1 MKRVVILL
9 NMGGVDDLSQV
20 RVFLTNMFND
30 PYILGIKNRYLRAFV
45 AWMITMMRLKPATQ
59 NYIQLGGKS
68 ALGDITRSL
77 VAKLNSKFGFDNL
90 IFDYAMNYTPPFAS
104 DTLAKYKD
112 ADEIIL
118 FPLYPHHSVTT
129 ITSSLDSA
137 KRAIDELGIGA
148 KISIIEYFYN
158 NDKFNDII
166 VNDIIKS
173 LGDTNAKQIDLIF
186 SAHSLPQKVI
196 DKGDLYERHLKDH
209 LEILKSKLSIAKLE
223 FNSISLAYQSRLG
236 PVKWLGPNLSEV
248 LPNLPS
254 KRALIY
260 PISFCIDNSETDFE
274 LAVEYKHIANESKF
288 EFYKVVKAPN
298 DSDEFV
304 KFIAKSVI

>member
-9 NMGGVDDLSQV
+9 NMGGVDNLSQV

-30 PYILGIKNRYLRAFV
+30 PYILGIKNRHLRAFV

-104 DTLAKYKD
+104 DALAKYKD
-112 ADEIIL
+112 ADEIVL

-129 ITSSLDSA
+129 IASSLDSA
-137 KRAIDELGIGA
+137 KRAIENLGIKA
-148 KISIIEYFYN
+148 KIKVVDYFYQN
-158 NDKFNDII
+158 SKFNDII
-166 VNDIIKS
+166 VSHIAKS
-173 LGDTNAKQIDLIF
+173 LGDDDANKIDLIF
-186 SAHSLPQKVI
+186 SAHSLPQKII
-196 DKGDLYERHLKDH
+196 DSGDLYEKHLNEH
-209 LEILKSKLSIAKLE
+209 LEILKSNLNNYGLR
-223 FNSISLAYQSRLG
+223 FNSVSLAYQSRLG

-248 LPNLPS
+248 LPSLSS
-254 KRALIY
+254 KRAMIY

-274 LAVEYKHIANESKF
+274 LAIEYKHIADDNKF
-288 EFYKVVKAPN
+288 DYYKVVKAPN
-298 DSDEFV
+298 DSDEFIS
-304 KFIAKSVI
+304 FIAQNI

>member
-9 NMGGVDDLSQV
+9 NMGGVDNLSQV

-30 PYILGIKNRYLRAFV
+30 PYILGIKNRHLRAFV

-112 ADEIIL
+112 ADEIVL

-137 KRAIDELGIGA
+137 KRAIDNFGIKA
-148 KISIIEYFYN
+148 KIKVVDYFYQN
-158 NDKFNDII
+158 SKFNDII
-166 VNDIIKS
+166 VSHIAKS
-173 LGDTNAKQIDLIF
+173 LGDDDASKIDLIF

-196 DKGDLYERHLKDH
+196 DSGDLYEKHLNEH
-209 LEILKSKLSIAKLE
+209 LEILKSNLNNCGLR
-223 FNSISLAYQSRLG
+223 FNSVSLAYQSRLG

-248 LPNLPS
+248 LPSLSS
-254 KRALIY
+254 KRAMIY

-274 LAVEYKHIANESKF
+274 LAIEYKHIADDNKF
-288 EFYKVVKAPN
+288 NYYKVVKAPN
-298 DSDEFV
+298 DSDEFIS
-304 KFIAKSVI
+304 FIAQNI

>member
-9 NMGGVDDLSQV
+9 NMGGVDNLSQV

-30 PYILGIKNRYLRAFV
+30 PYILGIKNRHLRAFV

-68 ALGDITRSL
+68 ALSDITRSL

-112 ADEIIL
+112 ADEIVL

-137 KRAIDELGIGA
+137 KRAIGNLDIKA
-148 KISIIEYFYN
+148 KIKVVDYFYQN
-158 NDKFNDII
+158 SKFNDII
-166 VNDIIKS
+166 VSHIAKS
-173 LGDTNAKQIDLIF
+173 LGDDDANKIDLIF
-186 SAHSLPQKVI
+186 SAHSLPQKII
-196 DKGDLYERHLKDH
+196 DSGDLYEKHLNEH
-209 LEILKSKLSIAKLE
+209 LEILKSNLNNCGLR
-223 FNSISLAYQSRLG
+223 FNSVSLAYQSRLG

-248 LPNLPS
+248 LPSLSS
-254 KRALIY
+254 KRAMIY

-274 LAVEYKHIANESKF
+274 LAIEYKHIADDNKF
-288 EFYKVVKAPN
+288 DYYKVVKAPN
-298 DSDEFV
+298 DSDEFIS
-304 KFIAKSVI
+304 FIAQNI

>member
-9 NMGGVDDLSQV
+9 NMGGVDNLSQV

-30 PYILGIKNRYLRAFV
+30 PYILGIKNRHLRAFV

-68 ALGDITRSL
+68 ALGDITLSL

-90 IFDYAMNYTPPFAS
+90 IFDYAMNYTSPFAS

-112 ADEIIL
+112 ADEIVL

-137 KRAIDELGIGA
+137 KRAIGNLDIKA
-148 KISIIEYFYN
+148 KIKVVDYFYQN
-158 NDKFNDII
+158 SKFNDII
-166 VNDIIKS
+166 VSHIAKS
-173 LGDTNAKQIDLIF
+173 LGDDDASKIDLIF
-186 SAHSLPQKVI
+186 SAHSLPQKII
-196 DKGDLYERHLKDH
+196 DSGDLYEKHLNEH
-209 LEILKSKLSIAKLE
+209 LEILKSNLNNYGLR
-223 FNSISLAYQSRLG
+223 FNSVSLAYQSRLG

-248 LPNLPS
+248 LPSLSS
-254 KRALIY
+254 KRAMIY

-274 LAVEYKHIANESKF
+274 LAIEYKHIADDNKF
-288 EFYKVVKAPN
+288 SYYKVVKTPN
-298 DSDEFV
+298 DSDEFIS
-304 KFIAKSVI
+304 FIAQNI

>member
-9 NMGGVDDLSQV
+9 NMGGVDNLSQV

-30 PYILGIKNRYLRAFV
+30 PYILGIKNRHLRAFV

-112 ADEIIL
+112 ADEIVL

-129 ITSSLDSA
+129 IASSLDSA
-137 KRAIDELGIGA
+137 KRAIENLGIKA
-148 KISIIEYFYN
+148 KIKVVDYFYQN
-158 NDKFNDII
+158 SKFNDII
-166 VNDIIKS
+166 VSHIAKS
-173 LGDTNAKQIDLIF
+173 LGDDDASKIDLIF

-196 DKGDLYERHLKDH
+196 DSGDLYEKHLNEH
-209 LEILKSKLSIAKLE
+209 LEILKSTLNNCGLR
-223 FNSISLAYQSRLG
+223 FNSVSLAYQSRLG

-248 LPNLPS
+248 LPSLSS
-254 KRALIY
+254 KRAMIY

-274 LAVEYKHIANESKF
+274 LAIEYKHIADDNKF
-288 EFYKVVKAPN
+288 SYYKVVKAPN
-298 DSDEFV
+298 DSDEFIS
-304 KFIAKSVI
+304 FIAQNI

>member
-9 NMGGVDDLSQV
+9 NMGGVDNLSQV

-30 PYILGIKNRYLRAFV
+30 PYILGIKNRHLRAFV

-112 ADEIIL
+112 ADEIVL

-137 KRAIDELGIGA
+137 KRAIGNLDIKA
-148 KISIIEYFYN
+148 KIKVVDYFYQN
-158 NDKFNDII
+158 SKFNDII
-166 VNDIIKS
+166 VSHIAKS
-173 LGDTNAKQIDLIF
+173 LGDDDANKIDLIF

-196 DKGDLYERHLKDH
+196 DSGDLYEKHLNEH
-209 LEILKSKLSIAKLE
+209 LEILKSNLNNCGLR
-223 FNSISLAYQSRLG
+223 FNSVSLAYQSRLG

-248 LPNLPS
+248 LPSLSS
-254 KRALIY
+254 KRAMIY

-274 LAVEYKHIANESKF
+274 LAIEYKHIADDNKF
-288 EFYKVVKAPN
+288 NYYKVVKAPN
-298 DSDEFV
+298 DSDEFIS
-304 KFIAKSVI
+304 FIAQNI

>member
-9 NMGGVDDLSQV
+9 NMGGVDNLSQV

-30 PYILGIKNRYLRAFV
+30 PYILGIKNRHLRAFV

-112 ADEIIL
+112 ADEIVL

-137 KRAIDELGIGA
+137 KRAIENLDIKA
-148 KISIIEYFYN
+148 KIKVVDYFYQN
-158 NDKFNDII
+158 SKFNDII
-166 VNDIIKS
+166 VSHIAKS
-173 LGDTNAKQIDLIF
+173 LGDDDASKIDLIF

-196 DKGDLYERHLKDH
+196 DSGDLYEKHLNEH
-209 LEILKSKLSIAKLE
+209 LEILKSTLNNCGLR
-223 FNSISLAYQSRLG
+223 FNSVSLAYQSRLG

-248 LPNLPS
+248 LPSLSS
-254 KRALIY
+254 KRAMIY

-274 LAVEYKHIANESKF
+274 LAIEYKHIADDNKF
-288 EFYKVVKAPN
+288 DYYKVVKAPN
-298 DSDEFV
+298 DSDEFIS
-304 KFIAKSVI
+304 FIAQNI

>member
-9 NMGGVDDLSQV
+9 NMGGVDNLSQV

-30 PYILGIKNRYLRAFV
+30 PYILGIKNRHLRAFV

-112 ADEIIL
+112 ADEIVL

-137 KRAIDELGIGA
+137 KRAIGNLDIKA
-148 KISIIEYFYN
+148 KIKVVDYFYQN
-158 NDKFNDII
+158 SKFNDII
-166 VNDIIKS
+166 VSHIAKS
-173 LGDTNAKQIDLIF
+173 LGDDDTSKIDLIF

-196 DKGDLYERHLKDH
+196 DSGDLYEKHLNEH
-209 LEILKSKLSIAKLE
+209 LEILKSNLNNCGLR
-223 FNSISLAYQSRLG
+223 FNSVSLAYQSRLG

-248 LPNLPS
+248 LPSLSS
-254 KRALIY
+254 KRAMIY

-274 LAVEYKHIANESKF
+274 LAIEYKHIADDNKF
-288 EFYKVVKAPN
+288 DYYKVVKAPN
-298 DSDEFV
+298 DSDEFIS
-304 KFIAKSVI
+304 FIAQNI

>member
-9 NMGGVDDLSQV
+9 NMGGVDNLSQV

-104 DTLAKYKD
+104 DTLEKYKD
-112 ADEIIL
+112 ADEIVL

-137 KRAIDELGIGA
+137 KRAIENLGIKA
-148 KISIIEYFYN
+148 KIKVVDYFYKN
-158 NDKFNDII
+158 SKFNDII
-166 VNDIIKS
+166 VSHIAKS
-173 LGDTNAKQIDLIF
+173 LGDDDASKIDLIF

-196 DKGDLYERHLKDH
+196 DSGDLYEKHLNEH
-209 LEILKSKLSIAKLE
+209 LEILKSNLNNCGLR
-223 FNSISLAYQSRLG
+223 FNSVSLAYQSRLG

-248 LPNLPS
+248 LPSLSS
-254 KRALIY
+254 KRAMIY

-274 LAVEYKHIANESKF
+274 LAIEYKHIADDNKF
-288 EFYKVVKAPN
+288 NYYKLVKAPN
-298 DSDEFV
+298 DSDEFIS
-304 KFIAKSVI
+304 FIAQNI

>member
-9 NMGGVDDLSQV
+9 NMGGVDNLSQV

-30 PYILGIKNRYLRAFV
+30 PYILGIKNRHLRAFV

-112 ADEIIL
+112 ADEIVL

-129 ITSSLDSA
+129 IASSLDSA
-137 KRAIDELGIGA
+137 KRAIGNLDIKA
-148 KISIIEYFYN
+148 KIKVVDYFYQN
-158 NDKFNDII
+158 SKFNDII
-166 VNDIIKS
+166 VSHIAKS
-173 LGDTNAKQIDLIF
+173 LGDDDASKIDLIF

-196 DKGDLYERHLKDH
+196 DSGDLYEKHLNEH
-209 LEILKSKLSIAKLE
+209 LEILKSNLNNCGLR
-223 FNSISLAYQSRLG
+223 FNSVSLAYQSRLG

-248 LPNLPS
+248 LPSLSS
-254 KRALIY
+254 KRAMIY

-274 LAVEYKHIANESKF
+274 LAIEYKHIADDNKF
-288 EFYKVVKAPN
+288 SYYKVVKTPN
-298 DSDEFV
+298 DSDEFIS
-304 KFIAKSVI
+304 FIAQNI

>member
-9 NMGGVDDLSQV
+9 NMGGVDNLSQV

-30 PYILGIKNRYLRAFV
+30 PYILGIKNRHLRAFV

-90 IFDYAMNYTPPFAS
+90 IFDYAMNYTSPFAS

-112 ADEIIL
+112 ADEIVL

-137 KRAIDELGIGA
+137 KRAIGNLDIKA
-148 KISIIEYFYN
+148 KIKVVDYFYQN
-158 NDKFNDII
+158 SKFNDII
-166 VNDIIKS
+166 VSHIAKS
-173 LGDTNAKQIDLIF
+173 LGDDDASKIDLIF
-186 SAHSLPQKVI
+186 SAHSLPQKII
-196 DKGDLYERHLKDH
+196 DSGDLYEKHLNEH
-209 LEILKSKLSIAKLE
+209 LEILKSNLNNYGLR
-223 FNSISLAYQSRLG
+223 FNSVSLAYQSRLG

-248 LPNLPS
+248 LPSLSS
-254 KRALIY
+254 KRAMIY

-274 LAVEYKHIANESKF
+274 LAIEYKHIADDNKF
-288 EFYKVVKAPN
+288 NYYKVVKAPN
-298 DSDEFV
+298 DSDEFIS
-304 KFIAKSVI
+304 FIAQNI

>member
-9 NMGGVDDLSQV
+9 NMGGVDNLSQV

-30 PYILGIKNRYLRAFV
+30 PYILGIKNRHLRAFV

-112 ADEIIL
+112 ADEIVL

-137 KRAIDELGIGA
+137 KRAIGNLDIKA
-148 KISIIEYFYN
+148 KIKVVDYFYKN
-158 NDKFNDII
+158 SKFNDII
-166 VNDIIKS
+166 VSHIAKS
-173 LGDTNAKQIDLIF
+173 LGDDDASKIDLIF

-196 DKGDLYERHLKDH
+196 DSGDLYEKHLNEH
-209 LEILKSKLSIAKLE
+209 LEILKSNLNNCGLR
-223 FNSISLAYQSRLG
+223 FNSVSLAYQSRLG

-248 LPNLPS
+248 LPSLSS
-254 KRALIY
+254 KRAMIY

-274 LAVEYKHIANESKF
+274 LAIEYKHIADDNKF
-288 EFYKVVKAPN
+288 SYYKVVKALN
-298 DSDEFV
+298 DSDEFIS
-304 KFIAKSVI
+304 FIAQNI

>member
-9 NMGGVDDLSQV
+9 NMGGVDNLSQV

-30 PYILGIKNRYLRAFV
+30 PYILGIKNRHLRAFV

-68 ALGDITRSL
+68 ALSDITRSL

-112 ADEIIL
+112 ADEIVL

-137 KRAIDELGIGA
+137 KRAIGNLDIKA
-148 KISIIEYFYN
+148 KIKVVDYFYQN
-158 NDKFNDII
+158 SKFNDII
-166 VNDIIKS
+166 VSHIAKS
-173 LGDTNAKQIDLIF
+173 LGDDDANKIDLIF
-186 SAHSLPQKVI
+186 SAHSLPQKII
-196 DKGDLYERHLKDH
+196 DSGDLYEKHLNEH
-209 LEILKSKLSIAKLE
+209 LEILKSNLNNYGLR
-223 FNSISLAYQSRLG
+223 FNSVSLAYQSRLG

-248 LPNLPS
+248 LPSLSS
-254 KRALIY
+254 KRAMIY

-274 LAVEYKHIANESKF
+274 LAIEYKHIADDNKF
-288 EFYKVVKAPN
+288 DYYKVVKAPN
-298 DSDEFV
+298 DSDEFIS
-304 KFIAKSVI
+304 FIAQNI

>member
-9 NMGGVDDLSQV
+9 NMGGVDNLSQV

-30 PYILGIKNRYLRAFV
+30 PYILGIKNRHLRAFV

-112 ADEIIL
+112 ADEIVL

-137 KRAIDELGIGA
+137 KRAIDNFGIKA
-148 KISIIEYFYN
+148 KIKVVDYFYQN
-158 NDKFNDII
+158 SKFNDII
-166 VNDIIKS
+166 VSHIAKS
-173 LGDTNAKQIDLIF
+173 LGNDDASKIDLIF

-196 DKGDLYERHLKDH
+196 DSGDLYEKHLNEH
-209 LEILKSKLSIAKLE
+209 LEILKSNLNNCGLR
-223 FNSISLAYQSRLG
+223 FNSVSLAYQSRLG

-248 LPNLPS
+248 LPSLSS
-254 KRALIY
+254 KRAMIY

-274 LAVEYKHIANESKF
+274 LAIEYKHIADDNKF
-288 EFYKVVKAPN
+288 SYYKVVKALN
-298 DSDEFV
+298 DSDEFIS
-304 KFIAKSVI
+304 FIAQNI

>member
-9 NMGGVDDLSQV
+9 NMGGVDNLSQV

-30 PYILGIKNRYLRAFV
+30 PYILGIKNRHLRAFV

-112 ADEIIL
+112 ADEIVL

-137 KRAIDELGIGA
+137 KRAIGNLDIKA
-148 KISIIEYFYN
+148 KIKVVDYFYQN
-158 NDKFNDII
+158 SKFNDII
-166 VNDIIKS
+166 VSHITKS
-173 LGDTNAKQIDLIF
+173 LGDDDANKIDLIF

-196 DKGDLYERHLKDH
+196 DSGDLYEKHLNEH
-209 LEILKSKLSIAKLE
+209 LEILKSNLNNCGLR
-223 FNSISLAYQSRLG
+223 FNSVSLAYQSRLG

-248 LPNLPS
+248 LPSLSS
-254 KRALIY
+254 KRAMIY

-274 LAVEYKHIANESKF
+274 LAIEYKHIADDNKF
-288 EFYKVVKAPN
+288 SYYKVVKTPN
-298 DSDEFV
+298 DSDEFIS
-304 KFIAKSVI
+304 FIAQNI

>member
-9 NMGGVDDLSQV
+9 NMGGVDNLSQV

-30 PYILGIKNRYLRAFV
+30 PYILGIKNRHLRAFV

-90 IFDYAMNYTPPFAS
+90 IFDYAMNYTSPFAS

-112 ADEIIL
+112 ADEIVL

-129 ITSSLDSA
+129 IASSLDSA
-137 KRAIDELGIGA
+137 KRAIGNLDIKA
-148 KISIIEYFYN
+148 KIKVVDYFYQN
-158 NDKFNDII
+158 SKFNDII
-166 VNDIIKS
+166 VSHIAKS
-173 LGDTNAKQIDLIF
+173 LGDDDASKIDLIF

-196 DKGDLYERHLKDH
+196 DSGDLYEKHLNEH
-209 LEILKSKLSIAKLE
+209 LEILKSTINQ
-223 FNSISLAYQSRLG
+223 NSNQL
-236 PVKWLGPNLSEV
+236 
-248 LPNLPS
+248 
-254 KRALIY
+254 
-260 PISFCIDNSETDFE
+260 
-274 LAVEYKHIANESKF
+274 
-288 EFYKVVKAPN
+288 
-298 DSDEFV
+298 
-304 KFIAKSVI
+304 

>member
-9 NMGGVDDLSQV
+9 NMGGVDNLSQV

-30 PYILGIKNRYLRAFV
+30 PYILGIKNRHLRAFV

-112 ADEIIL
+112 ADEIVL

-129 ITSSLDSA
+129 IASSLDSA
-137 KRAIDELGIGA
+137 KRTIGNLDIKA
-148 KISIIEYFYN
+148 KIKVVDYFYQN
-158 NDKFNDII
+158 SKFNDII
-166 VNDIIKS
+166 VSHIAKS
-173 LGDTNAKQIDLIF
+173 LGDDDASKIDLIF

-196 DKGDLYERHLKDH
+196 DSGDLYEKHLNEH
-209 LEILKSKLSIAKLE
+209 LEILKSNLNNCGLR
-223 FNSISLAYQSRLG
+223 FNSVSLAYQSRLG

-248 LPNLPS
+248 LPSLSS
-254 KRALIY
+254 KRAMIY

-274 LAVEYKHIANESKF
+274 LAIEYKHIADDNKF
-288 EFYKVVKAPN
+288 DYYKVVKAPN
-298 DSDEFV
+298 DSDEFIS
-304 KFIAKSVI
+304 FIAQNI

>member
-9 NMGGVDDLSQV
+9 NMGGVDNLSQV

-30 PYILGIKNRYLRAFV
+30 PYILGIKNRHLRAFV

-112 ADEIIL
+112 ADEIVL

-137 KRAIDELGIGA
+137 KRAIENLGIKA
-148 KISIIEYFYN
+148 KIKVVDYFYQN
-158 NDKFNDII
+158 SKFNDII
-166 VNDIIKS
+166 VSHIAKS
-173 LGDTNAKQIDLIF
+173 LGDDDANKIDLIF

-196 DKGDLYERHLKDH
+196 DSGDLYEKHLNEH
-209 LEILKSKLSIAKLE
+209 LEILKSNLNNYGLR
-223 FNSISLAYQSRLG
+223 FNSVSLAYQSRLG

-248 LPNLPS
+248 LPSLSS
-254 KRALIY
+254 KRAMLY

-274 LAVEYKHIANESKF
+274 LAIEYKHIADDNKF
-288 EFYKVVKAPN
+288 DYYKVVKAPN
-298 DSDEFV
+298 DSDEFIS
-304 KFIAKSVI
+304 FIAQNI

>member
-9 NMGGVDDLSQV
+9 NMGGVDNLSQV

-30 PYILGIKNRYLRAFV
+30 PYILGIKNRHLRAFV

-112 ADEIIL
+112 ADEIVL

-137 KRAIDELGIGA
+137 KRAIGNLDIKA
-148 KISIIEYFYN
+148 KIKVVDYFYQN
-158 NDKFNDII
+158 SKFNDII
-166 VNDIIKS
+166 VSHIAKS
-173 LGDTNAKQIDLIF
+173 LGDDDASKIDLIF
-186 SAHSLPQKVI
+186 SAHSLPQKII
-196 DKGDLYERHLKDH
+196 DSGDLYEKHLNEH
-209 LEILKSKLSIAKLE
+209 LEILKLNLNNCGLR
-223 FNSISLAYQSRLG
+223 FNSVSLAYQSRLG

-248 LPNLPS
+248 LPSLSS
-254 KRALIY
+254 KRAMIY

-274 LAVEYKHIANESKF
+274 LAIEYKHIADDNKF
-288 EFYKVVKAPN
+288 DYYKVVKAPN
-298 DSDEFV
+298 DSDEFIS
-304 KFIAKSVI
+304 FIAQNI

>member
-9 NMGGVDDLSQV
+9 NMGGVDNLSQV

-30 PYILGIKNRYLRAFV
+30 PYILGIKNRHLRAFV

-104 DTLAKYKD
+104 DTLEKYKD
-112 ADEIIL
+112 ADEIVL

-137 KRAIDELGIGA
+137 KRAIENLGIKA
-148 KISIIEYFYN
+148 KIKVVDYFYQN
-158 NDKFNDII
+158 SKFNDII
-166 VNDIIKS
+166 VSHIAKS
-173 LGDTNAKQIDLIF
+173 LGDDDASKIDLIF

-196 DKGDLYERHLKDH
+196 DSGDLYEKHLNEH
-209 LEILKSKLSIAKLE
+209 LEILKSNLNNCGLR
-223 FNSISLAYQSRLG
+223 FNSVSLAYQSRLG

-248 LPNLPS
+248 LPSLSS
-254 KRALIY
+254 KRAMIY

-274 LAVEYKHIANESKF
+274 LAIEYKHIADDNKF
-288 EFYKVVKAPN
+288 DYYKVVKAPN
-298 DSDEFV
+298 DSDEFIS
-304 KFIAKSVI
+304 FIAQNI

>member
-30 PYILGIKNRYLRAFV
+30 PYILGIKNRHLRAFV

-112 ADEIIL
+112 ADEIVL

-137 KRAIDELGIGA
+137 KRAIGNLDIKA
-148 KISIIEYFYN
+148 KIKVVDYFYKN
-158 NDKFNDII
+158 SKFNDII
-166 VNDIIKS
+166 VNHIAKS
-173 LGDTNAKQIDLIF
+173 LGDDDASKIDLIF
-186 SAHSLPQKVI
+186 SAHSLPQKII
-196 DKGDLYERHLKDH
+196 DSGDLYEKHLNEH
-209 LEILKSKLSIAKLE
+209 LEILKSNLNNCGLG
-223 FNSISLAYQSRLG
+223 FNSVSLAYQSRLG

-248 LPNLPS
+248 LPSLSS
-254 KRALIY
+254 KRAMIY

-274 LAVEYKHIANESKF
+274 LAIEYKHIADDNKF
-288 EFYKVVKAPN
+288 NYYKVVKAPN
-298 DSDEFV
+298 DSDEFIS
-304 KFIAKSVI
+304 FIAQNI

>member
-9 NMGGVDDLSQV
+9 NMGGVDNLSQV

-30 PYILGIKNRYLRAFV
+30 PYILGIKNRHLRAFV

-104 DTLAKYKD
+104 DTLEKYKD
-112 ADEIIL
+112 ADEIVL

-137 KRAIDELGIGA
+137 KRAIENLGIKA
-148 KISIIEYFYN
+148 KIKVVDYFYQN
-158 NDKFNDII
+158 SKFNDII
-166 VNDIIKS
+166 VSHIAKG
-173 LGDTNAKQIDLIF
+173 LGDDDASKIDLIF

-196 DKGDLYERHLKDH
+196 DSGDLYEKHLNEH
-209 LEILKSKLSIAKLE
+209 LEILKSNLNNCGLR
-223 FNSISLAYQSRLG
+223 FNSVSLAYQSRLG

-248 LPNLPS
+248 LPSLSS
-254 KRALIY
+254 KRAMIY

-274 LAVEYKHIANESKF
+274 LAIEYKHIADDNKF
-288 EFYKVVKAPN
+288 DYYKVVKAPN
-298 DSDEFV
+298 DSDEFIS
-304 KFIAKSVI
+304 FIAQNI

>member
-9 NMGGVDDLSQV
+9 NMGGVDNLSQV

-30 PYILGIKNRYLRAFV
+30 PYILGIKNRHLRAFV

-59 NYIQLGGKS
+59 NYIQLGGRS

-104 DTLAKYKD
+104 DALAKYKD
-112 ADEIIL
+112 ADEIVL

-129 ITSSLDSA
+129 IASSLDSA
-137 KRAIDELGIGA
+137 KRAIENLGIKA
-148 KISIIEYFYN
+148 KIKVVDYFYQN
-158 NDKFNDII
+158 SKFNDII
-166 VNDIIKS
+166 VSHIAKS
-173 LGDTNAKQIDLIF
+173 LGDDDASKIDLIF

-196 DKGDLYERHLKDH
+196 DSGDLYEKHLNEH
-209 LEILKSKLSIAKLE
+209 LEILKSNLNNCGLR
-223 FNSISLAYQSRLG
+223 FNSVSLAYQSRLG

-248 LPNLPS
+248 LPSLSS
-254 KRALIY
+254 KRAMIY

-274 LAVEYKHIANESKF
+274 LAIEYKHIADDNKF
-288 EFYKVVKAPN
+288 DYYKVVKAPN
-298 DSDEFV
+298 DSDEFIS
-304 KFIAKSVI
+304 FIAQNI

>member
-9 NMGGVDDLSQV
+9 NMGGVDNLSQV

-30 PYILGIKNRYLRAFV
+30 PYILGIKNRHLRAFV

-112 ADEIIL
+112 ADEIVL

-137 KRAIDELGIGA
+137 KRAIGNLDIKA
-148 KISIIEYFYN
+148 KIKVVDYFYQN
-158 NDKFNDII
+158 SKFNDII
-166 VNDIIKS
+166 VSHIAKS
-173 LGDTNAKQIDLIF
+173 LGDDDANKIDLIF
-186 SAHSLPQKVI
+186 SAHSLPQKII
-196 DKGDLYERHLKDH
+196 DSGDLYEKHLNEH
-209 LEILKSKLSIAKLE
+209 LEILKSNLNNYGLR
-223 FNSISLAYQSRLG
+223 FNSVSLAYQSRLG
-236 PVKWLGPNLSEV
+236 PVKWLGPNLSEL
-248 LPNLPS
+248 LPSLSS
-254 KRALIY
+254 KRAMIY

-274 LAVEYKHIANESKF
+274 LAIEYKHIADDNKF
-288 EFYKVVKAPN
+288 DYYKVVKAPN
-298 DSDEFV
+298 DSDEFIS
-304 KFIAKSVI
+304 FIAQNI

>member
-9 NMGGVDDLSQV
+9 NMGGVDNLSQV

-30 PYILGIKNRYLRAFV
+30 PYILGIKNRHLRAFV

-90 IFDYAMNYTPPFAS
+90 IFDYAMNYTSPFAS

-112 ADEIIL
+112 ADEIVL

-137 KRAIDELGIGA
+137 KRAIGNLDIKA
-148 KISIIEYFYN
+148 KIKIVDYFYQN
-158 NDKFNDII
+158 SKFNDII
-166 VNDIIKS
+166 VSHIAKS
-173 LGDTNAKQIDLIF
+173 LGDDDASKIDLIF

-196 DKGDLYERHLKDH
+196 DSGDLYEKHLNEH
-209 LEILKSKLSIAKLE
+209 LEILKLNLNNCGLR
-223 FNSISLAYQSRLG
+223 FNSVSLAYQSRLG
-236 PVKWLGPNLSEV
+236 PVKWLGPNLSEL
-248 LPNLPS
+248 LPSLSS
-254 KRALIY
+254 KRAMIY

-274 LAVEYKHIANESKF
+274 LAIEYKHIADDNKF
-288 EFYKVVKAPN
+288 NYYKVVKAPN
-298 DSDEFV
+298 DSDEFIS
-304 KFIAKSVI
+304 FIAQNI

>member
-9 NMGGVDDLSQV
+9 NMGGVDNLSQV

-30 PYILGIKNRYLRAFV
+30 PYILGIKNRHLRAFV

-112 ADEIIL
+112 ADEIVL

-137 KRAIDELGIGA
+137 KRAIENLDIKA
-148 KISIIEYFYN
+148 KIKVVDYFYQN
-158 NDKFNDII
+158 SKFNDII
-166 VNDIIKS
+166 VSHIAKS
-173 LGDTNAKQIDLIF
+173 LGDDDASKIDLIF

-196 DKGDLYERHLKDH
+196 DSGDLYEKHLNEH
-209 LEILKSKLSIAKLE
+209 LEILKSNLNNCGLR
-223 FNSISLAYQSRLG
+223 FNSVSLAYQSRLG

-248 LPNLPS
+248 LPSLSS
-254 KRALIY
+254 KRAMIY

-274 LAVEYKHIANESKF
+274 LAIEYKHIADDNKF
-288 EFYKVVKAPN
+288 NYYKVVKAPN
-298 DSDEFV
+298 DSDEFIS
-304 KFIAKSVI
+304 FIAQNI

>member
-9 NMGGVDDLSQV
+9 NMGGVDNLSQV

-30 PYILGIKNRYLRAFV
+30 PYILGIKNRHLRAFV

-112 ADEIIL
+112 ADEIVL

-129 ITSSLDSA
+129 IASSLDSA
-137 KRAIDELGIGA
+137 KRAIGNLDIKA
-148 KISIIEYFYN
+148 KIKVVDYFYQN
-158 NDKFNDII
+158 SKFNDII
-166 VNDIIKS
+166 VSHIAKS
-173 LGDTNAKQIDLIF
+173 LGDDDASKIDLIF

-196 DKGDLYERHLKDH
+196 DSGDLYEKHLNEH
-209 LEILKSKLSIAKLE
+209 LEILKSNLNNCGLR
-223 FNSISLAYQSRLG
+223 FNSVSLAYQSRLG

-248 LPNLPS
+248 LPSLSS
-254 KRALIY
+254 KRAMIY

-274 LAVEYKHIANESKF
+274 LAIEYKHIADDNKF
-288 EFYKVVKAPN
+288 DYYKVVKAPN
-298 DSDEFV
+298 DSDEFIS
-304 KFIAKSVI
+304 FIAQNI

>member
-9 NMGGVDDLSQV
+9 NMGGVDNLSQV

-30 PYILGIKNRYLRAFV
+30 PYILGIKNRHLRAFV

-104 DTLAKYKD
+104 DILAKYKD
-112 ADEIIL
+112 ADEIVL

-129 ITSSLDSA
+129 IASSLDSA
-137 KRAIDELGIGA
+137 KRAIGNLDIKA
-148 KISIIEYFYN
+148 KIKVVDYFYQN
-158 NDKFNDII
+158 SKFNDII
-166 VNDIIKS
+166 VSHIAKS
-173 LGDTNAKQIDLIF
+173 LGDDDASKIDLIF

-196 DKGDLYERHLKDH
+196 DSGDLYEKHLNEH
-209 LEILKSKLSIAKLE
+209 LEILKSTLNNCGLR
-223 FNSISLAYQSRLG
+223 FNSVSLAYQSRLG

-248 LPNLPS
+248 LPSLSS
-254 KRALIY
+254 KRAMIY

-274 LAVEYKHIANESKF
+274 LAIEYKHIADDNKF
-288 EFYKVVKAPN
+288 DYYKVVKAPN
-298 DSDEFV
+298 DSDEFIS
-304 KFIAKSVI
+304 FIAQNI

>member
-9 NMGGVDDLSQV
+9 NMGGVDNLSQV

-30 PYILGIKNRYLRAFV
+30 PYILGIKNRHLRAFV

-112 ADEIIL
+112 ADEIVL

-129 ITSSLDSA
+129 IASSLDSA
-137 KRAIDELGIGA
+137 KRAIGNLDIKA
-148 KISIIEYFYN
+148 KIKVVDYFYQN
-158 NDKFNDII
+158 SKFNDII
-166 VNDIIKS
+166 VSHIAKS
-173 LGDTNAKQIDLIF
+173 LGDDDASKIDLIF

-196 DKGDLYERHLKDH
+196 DSGDLYEKHLNEH
-209 LEILKSKLSIAKLE
+209 LEILKSNLNNCGLR
-223 FNSISLAYQSRLG
+223 FNSVSLAYQSRLG

-248 LPNLPS
+248 LPSLSS
-254 KRALIY
+254 KRAMIY

-274 LAVEYKHIANESKF
+274 LAIEYKHIADDNKF
-288 EFYKVVKAPN
+288 NYYKVVKAPN
-298 DSDEFV
+298 DSDEFIS
-304 KFIAKSVI
+304 FIAQNI

>member
-9 NMGGVDDLSQV
+9 NMGGVDNLSQV

-30 PYILGIKNRYLRAFV
+30 PYILGIKNRHLRAFV

-90 IFDYAMNYTPPFAS
+90 IFDYAMNYTSPFAS

-112 ADEIIL
+112 ADEIVL

-129 ITSSLDSA
+129 IASSLDSA
-137 KRAIDELGIGA
+137 KRAIGNLDIKA
-148 KISIIEYFYN
+148 KIKVVDYFYQN
-158 NDKFNDII
+158 SKFNDII
-166 VNDIIKS
+166 VSHIAKS
-173 LGDTNAKQIDLIF
+173 LGDDDANKIDLIF

-196 DKGDLYERHLKDH
+196 DSGDLYEKHLNEH
-209 LEILKSKLSIAKLE
+209 LEILKSNLNNCGLR
-223 FNSISLAYQSRLG
+223 FNSVSLAYQSRLG

-248 LPNLPS
+248 LPSLSS
-254 KRALIY
+254 KRAMIY

-274 LAVEYKHIANESKF
+274 LAIEYKHIADDNKF
-288 EFYKVVKAPN
+288 SYYKVVKTPN
-298 DSDEFV
+298 DSDEFIS
-304 KFIAKSVI
+304 FIAQNI

>member
-9 NMGGVDDLSQV
+9 NMGGVDNLSQV

-30 PYILGIKNRYLRAFV
+30 PYILGIKNRHLRAFV

-90 IFDYAMNYTPPFAS
+90 IFDYAMNYTSPSAS

-112 ADEIIL
+112 ADEIVL

-137 KRAIDELGIGA
+137 KRAIGNLDIKA
-148 KISIIEYFYN
+148 KIKVVDYFYQN
-158 NDKFNDII
+158 SKFNDII
-166 VNDIIKS
+166 VSHIAKS
-173 LGDTNAKQIDLIF
+173 LGDDDASKIDLIF

-196 DKGDLYERHLKDH
+196 DSGDLYEKHLNEH
-209 LEILKSKLSIAKLE
+209 LEILKSNLNNCGLR
-223 FNSISLAYQSRLG
+223 FNSVSLAYQSRLG

-248 LPNLPS
+248 LPGLSS
-254 KRALIY
+254 KRAIIY

-274 LAVEYKHIANESKF
+274 LAIEYKHIADDNKF
-288 EFYKVVKAPN
+288 NYYKVVKAPN
-298 DSDEFV
+298 DSDEFIS
-304 KFIAKSVI
+304 FIAQNI

>member
-9 NMGGVDDLSQV
+9 NMGGVDNLSQV

-30 PYILGIKNRYLRAFV
+30 PYILGIKNRHLRAFV

-112 ADEIIL
+112 ADEIVL

-137 KRAIDELGIGA
+137 KRAIENLGIKA
-148 KISIIEYFYN
+148 KIKVVDYFYQN
-158 NDKFNDII
+158 SKFNDII
-166 VNDIIKS
+166 VSHIAKS
-173 LGDTNAKQIDLIF
+173 LGDDDASKIDLIF

-196 DKGDLYERHLKDH
+196 DSGDLYEKHLNEH
-209 LEILKSKLSIAKLE
+209 LEILKSNLNNYGLR
-223 FNSISLAYQSRLG
+223 FNSVSLAYQSRLG

-248 LPNLPS
+248 LPSLSS
-254 KRALIY
+254 KRAMIY

-274 LAVEYKHIANESKF
+274 LAIEYKHIADDNKF
-288 EFYKVVKAPN
+288 SYYKVVKALN
-298 DSDEFV
+298 DSDEFIS
-304 KFIAKSVI
+304 FIAQNI

>member
-9 NMGGVDDLSQV
+9 NMGGVDNLSQV

-30 PYILGIKNRYLRAFV
+30 PYILGIKNRHLRAFV

-112 ADEIIL
+112 ADEIVL

-129 ITSSLDSA
+129 IASSLDSA
-137 KRAIDELGIGA
+137 KRAIGNLDIKA
-148 KISIIEYFYN
+148 KIKVVDYFYQN
-158 NDKFNDII
+158 SKFNDII
-166 VNDIIKS
+166 VSHIAKS
-173 LGDTNAKQIDLIF
+173 LGDDDASKIDLIF

-196 DKGDLYERHLKDH
+196 DSGDLYEKHLNEH
-209 LEILKSKLSIAKLE
+209 LEILKSNLNNYGLR
-223 FNSISLAYQSRLG
+223 FNSVSLAYQSRLG
-236 PVKWLGPNLSEV
+236 PVKWLGPNLSEL
-248 LPNLPS
+248 LPSLSS
-254 KRALIY
+254 KRAMIY

-274 LAVEYKHIANESKF
+274 LAIEYKHIADDNKF
-288 EFYKVVKAPN
+288 DYYKVVKAPN
-298 DSDEFV
+298 DSDEFIS
-304 KFIAKSVI
+304 FIAQNI

>member
-30 PYILGIKNRYLRAFV
+30 PYILGIKNRHLRAFV

-112 ADEIIL
+112 ADEIVL

-137 KRAIDELGIGA
+137 KRAIENLGIKA
-148 KISIIEYFYN
+148 KIKVVDYFYQN
-158 NDKFNDII
+158 SKFNDII
-166 VNDIIKS
+166 VSHIAKS
-173 LGDTNAKQIDLIF
+173 LGDDDASKIDLIF

-196 DKGDLYERHLKDH
+196 DSGDLYEKHLNEH
-209 LEILKSKLSIAKLE
+209 LEILKSNLNNCGLR
-223 FNSISLAYQSRLG
+223 FNSVSLAYQSRLG

-248 LPNLPS
+248 LPSLSS
-254 KRALIY
+254 KRAMIY

-274 LAVEYKHIANESKF
+274 LAIEYKHIADDNKF
-288 EFYKVVKAPN
+288 SYYKVVKALN
-298 DSDEFV
+298 DSDEFIS
-304 KFIAKSVI
+304 FIAQNI

>member
-9 NMGGVDDLSQV
+9 NMGGVDNLSQV

-30 PYILGIKNRYLRAFV
+30 PYILGIKNRHLRAFV

-90 IFDYAMNYTPPFAS
+90 IFDYAMNYTSPFAS
-104 DTLAKYKD
+104 DTLEKYKD
-112 ADEIIL
+112 ADEIVL

-137 KRAIDELGIGA
+137 KRAIENLGIKA
-148 KISIIEYFYN
+148 KIKVVDYFYQN
-158 NDKFNDII
+158 SKFNDII
-166 VNDIIKS
+166 VSHIAKS
-173 LGDTNAKQIDLIF
+173 LGDDDASKIDLIF

-196 DKGDLYERHLKDH
+196 DSGDLYEKHLNEH
-209 LEILKSKLSIAKLE
+209 LEILKSNLNNCGLR
-223 FNSISLAYQSRLG
+223 FNSVSLAYQSRLG

-248 LPNLPS
+248 LPSLSS
-254 KRALIY
+254 KRAMIY

-274 LAVEYKHIANESKF
+274 LAIEYKHIADDNKF
-288 EFYKVVKAPN
+288 DYYKVVKAPN

-304 KFIAKSVI
+304 SFIAQNI

>member
-9 NMGGVDDLSQV
+9 NMGGVDNLSQV

-30 PYILGIKNRYLRAFV
+30 PYILGIKNRHLRAFV

-112 ADEIIL
+112 ADEIVL

-137 KRAIDELGIGA
+137 KRAIGNLDIKA
-148 KISIIEYFYN
+148 KIKVVDYFYQN
-158 NDKFNDII
+158 SKFNDII
-166 VNDIIKS
+166 VSHIAKS
-173 LGDTNAKQIDLIF
+173 LGDDDANKIDLIF
-186 SAHSLPQKVI
+186 SAHSLPQKII
-196 DKGDLYERHLKDH
+196 DSGDLYEKHLNEH
-209 LEILKSKLSIAKLE
+209 LEILKSNLNNCGLR
-223 FNSISLAYQSRLG
+223 FNSVSLAYQSRLG

-248 LPNLPS
+248 LPSLSS
-254 KRALIY
+254 KRAMIY

-274 LAVEYKHIANESKF
+274 LAIEYKHIADDNKF
-288 EFYKVVKAPN
+288 DYYKVVKAPN
-298 DSDEFV
+298 DSDEFIS
-304 KFIAKSVI
+304 FIAQNI